1 MQDKSFE
8 LVTQD
13 HYFRSEG
20 TQHRYVPVGATV
32 ADLVALSGIP
42 EQFHS
47 DLVVVISKGV
57 EATPVPPS
65 HWSRV
70 RPGENAH
77 VHIYPSVNG
86 PLAGLILSAVLPSVA
101 STLAGAFF
109 AVGTLGFKIA
119 VAAFT
124 IIGTLAI
131 NALIPPPSVPK
142 GPKQDDPNFTIT
154 GSSNAENRYGIYPT
168 VLGRH
173 QMFPPKTARGYT
185 EGEGNEIYFRGRF
198 TFGYGPVA
206 LETLKIG
213 TTPITDFEDVEIEFL
228 NVDRAETLRHMPE
241 LAPMVAAWRQGVDV
255 LSLYPDDIAEDSYS
269 VKLTKNVDVVRST
282 RDRAVS
288 VSVDITYQGLVAFD
302 KKNRKLQRSVDVKY
316 RYRKVGD
323 QNWIDAGTET
333 HTGRSTALLR
343 FTKTIRLPAQG
354 KYDIEVTRLSEDSDA
369 STVRDDAYLSA
380 VRSVQA
386 GSLPSHSDI
395 AEIAVRIKASDQ
407 LNGQIET
414 LNAIVHQ
421 MAPVWDGEVW
431 SAPRPVRHPAWIYAR
446 ALMGPMLSNPVAA
459 GRLHLADLR
468 AWANDEPHW
477 TCDMVID
484 QPSQVGEVLDLICA
498 TGRARR
504 TLRDL
509 KYSVIRDG
517 GAGPVI
523 QQFTPRNS
531 WDFQGEITFP
541 KEIHGFRVRC
551 VSERLE
557 WQQDEIV
564 VYADGYDASSATEFE
579 TLDLRGVILSKDD
592 ADGGNAWRIGRY
604 HLAQAILR
612 PESFEWKCDIDHL
625 RVNMGDKVRLV
636 HDVPLIGVG
645 SGRIK
650 AITRHGNG
658 NLATF
663 ILDEFM
669 TPKGNNFRICIRNAS
684 GDERVFSAAPPASYA
699 GVWTV
704 QGAVPASGIQ
714 AGDLVSVE
722 EMGQESM
729 EVLVTSIRHDG
740 DLRATLRGVPAA
752 PEVLQADQG
761 SIPAYDPIITNVIP
775 NNRLLPLPPRFLSA
789 YPQNTISENAAGGSS
804 ISVYAELEWMPGA
817 AFSAEEFLVYMTMPD
832 GSRSQVDCTEAT
844 SGRYHLPMI
853 GRYTFEIIARNAA
866 GVSEAAVEYVTRTVA
881 AETPANVTGFL
892 SSLSGDQ
899 MQFVWNMGEAIV
911 SHYHLRYLAPD
922 AVGGWR
928 QSSLVDRQI
937 IGNQIVLPARS
948 GRYLIKA
955 VSLFGRESS
964 GATELGVESAA
975 LSGLNVVEVLN
986 EHPAFSGRK
995 TAGLTRHDGALLLMS
1010 DTPISAWPSL
1020 SSVNLIGGYGGVPP
1034 RATYNFAEII
1044 DLTEVYSSRVTADI
1058 RGYGYLLDDRM
1069 ASWASLSE
1077 LDSLAGT
1084 GSDAWAVEVQISTTQ
1099 DDPNT
1104 SGAVWS
1110 EWIALRVGDYLARG
1124 LRFRILVQSDAAAVA
1139 VRIDRALVTVD
1150 MPDRVEGGDDIE
1162 CPAAGVYVSFAP
1174 AFRAK
1179 PAIAVDGQ
1187 ELPSG
1192 ARSIRTNVTRRGFH
1206 QQFVDQSGV
1215 GVACS
1220 FDWVAKGYGR
1230 VQ

>member
-1 MQDKSFE
+1 MQDKTFE

-32 ADLVALSGIP
+32 ADLVKLSGIP

-47 DLVVVISKGV
+47 DLTVVISKGV
-57 EATPVPPS
+57 EATPVPSS
-65 HWSRV
+65 HWGRV

-86 PLAGLILSAVLPSVA
+86 PVVGLILSAVLPSVA
-101 STLAGAFF
+101 STLAGTLF
-109 AVGTLGFKIA
+109 AAGTLGFKIA

-131 NALIPPPSVPK
+131 NALIPPPSVPEA
-142 GPKQDDPNFTIT
+142 PKQDDPNFTIT
-154 GSSNAENRYGIYPT
+154 GSTNAENRYGIYPA
-168 VLGRH
+168 VFGRH

-185 EGEGNEIYFRGRF
+185 EGEGDNIHFRGRF

-213 TTPITDFEDVEIEFL
+213 TTPITDFEEVEIEFL
-228 NVDRAETLRHMPE
+228 NVDQAQTLAHMPD
-241 LAPMVAAWRQGVDV
+241 LAPMVTAWRQGAAA

-269 VKLTKNVDVVRST
+269 VKLAKDVDVVRAT
-282 RDRAVS
+282 RERAVS
-288 VSVDITYQGLVAFD
+288 VSVDVTYQGLVKFD
-302 KKNRKLQRSVDVKY
+302 GNNNKQDRSVEVKY
-316 RYRKVGD
+316 RYRRVGD
-323 QNWIDAGTET
+323 QNWTDAGTET
-333 HTGRSTALLR
+333 HTGRSTAQLR
-343 FTKTIRLPAQG
+343 FTKTIQLPEEG
-354 KYDIEVTRLSEDSDA
+354 EYDIEVTRLSEDSDD

-380 VRSVQA
+380 IRSVQA
-386 GSLPSHSDI
+386 GALPSHADI

-414 LNAIVHQ
+414 LNSIVHQ
-421 MAPVWDGEVW
+421 MAPVWDGAAW
-431 SAPRPVRHPAWIYAR
+431 SAPQPVRHPAWIYAR

-459 GRLHLADLR
+459 GRLQLEDLR
-468 AWANDEPHW
+468 AWATQEPHW

-551 VSERLE
+551 ISERLD

-564 VYADGYDASSATEFE
+564 AYADGYDASNATEFE

-592 ADGGNAWRIGRY
+592 ADGGNAWRLGRY

-650 AITRHGNG
+650 AITTHGNG

-663 ILDEFM
+663 TLDEFM
-669 TPKGNNFRICIRNAS
+669 APEGNSFRVCIRSAS
-684 GDERVFSAAPPASYA
+684 GGEHVFNAAPPNSYA
-699 GVWTV
+699 GVWTA
-704 QGAVPASGIQ
+704 QDAISASGIQ

-752 PEVLQADQG
+752 PAVLQADQG
-761 SIPAYDPIITNVIP
+761 TIPPYTPIITKVVP
-775 NNRLLPLPPRFLSA
+775 NDRLLPLPPRFLSA
-789 YPQNTISENAAGGSS
+789 YPQNTISENAAGERC
-804 ISVYAELEWMPGA
+804 IAVYAELEWMPGA

-832 GSRSQVDCTEAT
+832 GSRSRVDRTEAT

-866 GVSEAAVEYVTRTVA
+866 GVSEAAVEYITRTVA

-892 SSLSGDQ
+892 SSVSGDQ
-899 MQFVWNMGEAIV
+899 MQLAWHMGEAIV

-937 IGNQIVLPARS
+937 MGNQVVLPARS

-955 VSLFGRESS
+955 VSLFGRESVS
-964 GATELGVESAA
+964 ATELIVESAGLA
-975 LSGLNVVEVLN
+975 ALNVVETLN
-986 EHPAFSGRK
+986 EHPAFAGSK

-1010 DTPISAWPSL
+1010 DSPIGAWPSL
-1020 SSVNLIGGYGGVPP
+1020 SAVNLMGGYGGVEPS
-1034 RATYNFAEII
+1034 AIYDFADVV
-1044 DLTEVYSSRVTADI
+1044 DLSEVYSSRITADI
-1058 RGYGYLLDDRM
+1058 RGFGYLLEDRM
-1069 ASWASLSE
+1069 ASWASLAE
-1077 LDSLAGT
+1077 LDNLAGT

-1110 EWIALRVGDYLARG
+1110 DWVALRVGDYIARG
-1124 LRFRILVQSDAAAVA
+1124 LRFRVIVQSDALAVA
-1139 VRIDRALVTVD
+1139 VRVDHVSVTVD
-1150 MPDRVEGGDDIE
+1150 MPDRVMGGDDIE
-1162 CPAAGVYVSFAP
+1162 CPVAGIYVPFAP
-1174 AFRAK
+1174 AFKTK

-1192 ARSIRTNVTRRGFH
+1192 ARSIRTNVTRSGFH
-1206 QQFVDQSGV
+1206 QRFVDQSGA
-1215 GVACS
+1215 GVVCS

>member
-1 MQDKSFE
+1 MQDKTFE

-20 TQHRYVPVGATV
+20 TQHRYVPIGATV
-32 ADLVALSGIP
+32 ADLVNLSGIP

-47 DLVVVISKGV
+47 DLTVVISKGV
-57 EATPVPPS
+57 EATPVPSS
-65 HWSRV
+65 HWGRV

-86 PLAGLILSAVLPSVA
+86 PALGLILSAVLPSVA
-101 STLAGAFF
+101 STLAGTLF
-109 AVGTLGFKIA
+109 AAGTLGFKIA

-124 IIGTLAI
+124 IVGTLAI
-131 NALIPPPSVPK
+131 NALIPPPSVPEA
-142 GPKQDDPNFTIT
+142 PKQDDPNFTIT
-154 GSSNAENRYGIYPT
+154 GSSNAENRYGIYPA
-168 VLGRH
+168 VFGRH

-185 EGEGNEIYFRGRF
+185 EGEGDNIHFRGRF

-228 NVDRAETLRHMPE
+228 NVDQAQTLAHMPD
-241 LAPMVAAWRQGVDV
+241 LAPMVTAWRQGAAA

-269 VKLTKNVDVVRST
+269 VKLAKDVDVVRAT
-282 RDRAVS
+282 RERAVS
-288 VSVDITYQGLVAFD
+288 VSVDVTYQGLVKFD
-302 KKNRKLQRSVDVKY
+302 DKNRKQDRSVEVKY

-323 QNWIDAGTET
+323 QSWIDAGTET
-333 HTGRSTALLR
+333 HTGKSTAQLR
-343 FTKTIRLPAQG
+343 FTKTIQLPEEG
-354 KYDIEVTRLSEDSDA
+354 EYDIEVTRLTEDSDD
-369 STVRDDAYLSA
+369 STVRDDGYLSA
-380 VRSVQA
+380 IRSVQA
-386 GSLPSHSDI
+386 GALPSHSDI

-421 MAPVWDGEVW
+421 MAPVCDGAAW
-431 SAPRPVRHPAWIYAR
+431 SAPQPIRHPAWVYAR
-446 ALMGPMLSNPVAA
+446 ALMGPMLSKPVAA
-459 GRLHLADLR
+459 GRLQLEDLR
-468 AWANDEPHW
+468 AWATQEPHW

-551 VSERLE
+551 ISERLD

-564 VYADGYDASSATEFE
+564 AYADGYDASNATEFE
-579 TLDLRGVILSKDD
+579 TLDMRGVILSKDD
-592 ADGGNAWRIGRY
+592 ADGGNAWRLGRY

-645 SGRIK
+645 AGRIK
-650 AITRHGNG
+650 AITAHGNG
-658 NLATF
+658 DLATF
-663 ILDEFM
+663 TLDEFM
-669 TPKGNNFRICIRNAS
+669 APEGNSFRICIRSSSGGEHVFRAS
-684 GDERVFSAAPPASYA
+684 PPNSYA
-699 GVWTV
+699 GVWTA
-704 QGAVPASGIQ
+704 QDAISASGIH

-752 PEVLQADQG
+752 PDVLQADQG
-761 SIPAYDPIITNVIP
+761 AIPPYAPIVTNVIP
-775 NNRLLPLPPRFLSA
+775 NDRLKPLAPRILAAAAQVEVSEAANGDRSA
-789 YPQNTISENAAGGSS
+789 R
-804 ISVYAELEWMPGA
+804 VYAELEWMPGA
-817 AFSAEEFLVYMTMPD
+817 AFAAERFLVFMTEPD
-832 GSRSQVDCTEAT
+832 GTRRRVDRTENT
-844 SGRYHLPMI
+844 EGRYLLPET
-853 GRYTFEIIARNAA
+853 GRYKFEVIAVNDA
-866 GVSEAAVEYVTRTVA
+866 GRSDPAIEYVTRSVA
-881 AETPANVTGFL
+881 LETPAAVTAFRVTT
-892 SSLSGDQ
+892 SGDQ
-899 MQFVWNMGEAIV
+899 IFLTWDAGEAIV
-911 SHYHLRYLAPD
+911 AHHHLRYMAAD
-922 AVGGWR
+922 ADGGWR
-928 QSSLVDRQI
+928 QSMKVDRQI
-937 IGNQIVLPARS
+937 LGNQIALPARS

-955 VSLFGRESS
+955 VSLFGRQSVM
-964 GATELGVESAA
+964 ATELMVESAGLA
-975 LSGLNVVEVLN
+975 ALNVVEN
-986 EHPAFSGRK
+986 IAEHPDFLGAK
-995 TAGLTRHDGALLLMS
+995 TAGLSEHDGSLMLLS
-1010 DTPISAWPSL
+1010 DAPISTWGSL
-1020 SSVNLIGGYGGVPP
+1020 SDIGAIGGYGGVEPSGV
-1034 RATYNFAEII
+1034 YEFADVL
-1044 DLTEVYSSRVTADI
+1044 DLSEVYSSRVTVDV
-1058 RGYGYLLDDRM
+1058 RGFGYLLDGYM
-1069 ASWASLSE
+1069 SSWASLGE
-1077 LDSLAGT
+1077 LDSLAGI
-1084 GSDAWAVEVQISTTQ
+1084 GSEAWGVEVQVATTQ
-1099 DDPNT
+1099 DNPN
-1104 SGAVWS
+1104 SGGAVWS
-1110 EWIALRVGDYLARG
+1110 EWVSLSVGDYIARG
-1124 LRFRILVQSDAAAVA
+1124 FRFRLLIESDAPTVA
-1139 VRIDRALVTVD
+1139 VRIDHLVVTVD
-1150 MPDRVEGGDDIE
+1150 MPDRVEGLDDVI
-1162 CPAAGVYVSFAP
+1162 CPADGVYVSFAP
-1174 AFRAK
+1174 AFRAR

-1192 ARSIRTNVTRRGFH
+1192 ARSIRSNVSREGFH
-1206 QQFVDQSGV
+1206 QRFVDQAGA